1 MEQAEAWLAALAA
14 LPQGWGLLV
23 LALSAMI
30 EYLFPPF
37 PGDGITVLG
46 AVLVDAAG
54 WSLWGVLAAV
64 TAGSVAGGLLTYEVG
79 RAVARGR
86 RDGWLGRKLSAP
98 AIQTRVDQV
107 CAYFTR
113 YGAATI
119 VVNRFAPGLRA
130 VVFVAAGLSGLE
142 RWRVA
147 LWAVVSALLWNGALV
162 GAGALVGHNLDALL
176 GLLRRY
182 TTAASWALALLAVAA
197 LARWAW
203 GRRRGPRDG

>member
-1 MEQAEAWLAALAA
+1 MEHAEAWLAALAE

-46 AVLVDAAG
+46 AVLIDAAG
-54 WSLWGVLAAV
+54 WSLWGVLSAV
-64 TAGSVAGGLLTYEVG
+64 TAGSVVGGMLTYEVG
-79 RAVARGR
+79 RLVARGQRDSWIGR
-86 RDGWLGRKLSAP
+86 RLSAP

-107 CAYFTR
+107 CAYFNR

-119 VVNRFAPGLRA
+119 AVNRFVPGLRA
-130 VVFVAAGLSGLE
+130 VVFVTAGLAGLE
-142 RWRVA
+142 RWRV
-147 LWAVVSALLWNGALV
+147 LVWAIVSAAIWNGALV

-182 TTAASWALALLAVAA
+182 TATASWVLAA
-197 LARWAW
+197 LVLVVLVRWVW
-203 GRRRGPRDG
+203 IRRRQRDA